1 MDVLAVPWHHS
12 DTTGVVL
19 QNTGVSRE
27 STELEA
33 KIRTNYFGSAYDANV
48 VGDRKCV
55 PHRTLSAMPAY
66 QDLAFPA

>member
-48 VGDRKCV
+48 VGDNYGFC
-55 PHRTLSAMPAY
+55 
-66 QDLAFPA
+66 

>member
-48 VGDRKCV
+48 VGDRKW
-55 PHRTLSAMPAY
+55 LSKKQIYRGNQPN
-66 QDLAFPA
+66 